1 MEHGDPNDGSPMSS
15 GISEIQGHGDGVQDP
30 LTNLAFWSVFQQ
42 ILLQNNIFCP
52 KMIRQIVF
60 NANFKFSYSRS
71 TTSRAA
77 LIPPEPIKHKLDPD
91 KLKDHE
97 LKVEKKV
104 KTNNII

>member
-60 NANFKFSYSRS
+60 NANGKKKIIRGPPRVVLRLFHQNQSSTNSTRTNSR
-71 TTSRAA
+71 
-77 LIPPEPIKHKLDPD
+77 I
-91 KLKDHE
+91 
-97 LKVEKKV
+97 
-104 KTNNII
+104 TN